1 MSFLTSTLV
10 ASVTSATRRKAAAR
24 LLGAAPWLRLG
35 DACRS
40 EGGPLFS
47 SHSLSTASSS
57 ESRTPVESSKAQ
69 SDVYVGPFGGALK
82 RVKILSVS
90 SLVATTSSLPVM
102 VYMQGSA
109 QFSGRI
115 GAVMTVGFF
124 SLFTTSMLH
133 WFSSPYICRL
143 TTFQGKEEVEV
154 ETCSLLGRKKHRKF
168 ALGDVRAPEGSLRPL
183 ITFEVDG
190 QPFYVDEKHLTE
202 NGPPG
207 MKVFVDKVYELTSPE
222 ETAQSEPSSA
232 EQDWQR
238 DQSK

>member
-1 MSFLTSTLV
+1 MGKRTSSTKSTGSRSRDAWAAARGAMSFLTSTGGR
-10 ASVTSATRRKAAAR
+10 SSRPPEESCGSA
-24 LLGAAPWLRLG
+24 LGAAPWQRLG

-57 ESRTPVESSKAQ
+57 EARTTVESSKAQ

-102 VYMQGSA
+102 VYLQGSA

-133 WFSSPYICRL
+133 WFSSPYICRSPRRL
-143 TTFQGKEEVEV
+143 ARRRWKLRPALSWG
-154 ETCSLLGRKKHRKF
+154 GRST
-168 ALGDVRAPEGSLRPL
+168 GSLRWGTSEL
-183 ITFEVDG
+183 R
-190 QPFYVDEKHLTE
+190 K
-202 NGPPG
+202 GPS
-207 MKVFVDKVYELTSPE
+207 DRSSPSKW
-222 ETAQSEPSSA
+222 TASLFTWTRST
-232 EQDWQR
+232 
-238 DQSK
+238 